1 MNVTVLFFAMLKE
14 RAGTE
19 RVVLELAEECSVAE
33 LKTLLRKQMPTLE
46 TSLHS
51 ALVSINREF
60 AFPEDLLP
68 PDAEVGMFP
77 PVSGGN
83 EPPTIVEIR
92 TGPVNIDEFSGKIIQ
107 ATTGA
112 LCIFSG
118 IVRARTTRAE
128 ELHPPHDTEQLQYEA
143 YVPMAEAKMQ
153 QVAEEIRS
161 RWPEVDGISIV
172 QRIGVLEPRTTTVL
186 IACAAAH
193 RDSGVFA
200 AARYGIDRLKEI
212 VPIWK
217 KEIGPDGTTWVQG
230 YYQPTPADHAPPKSA
245 LDPST

>member
-1 MNVTVLFFAMLKE
+1 MNVTVLFFAILKE

-19 RVVLELAEECSVAE
+19 RIVLELAEGCSVAE
-33 LKTLLRKQMPTLE
+33 LKAVLRRQIPTLE
-46 TSLHS
+46 TSLNS
-51 ALVSINREF
+51 ALISINREF
-60 AFPEDLLP
+60 AFPEDSLP
-68 PDAEVGMFP
+68 PDAEVGIFP

-92 TGPVNIDEFSGKIIQ
+92 TGPVNVDEFTDKIIQ

-118 IVRARTTRAE
+118 IVRARTMRAD

-143 YVPMAEAKMQ
+143 YAPMAEAKMQ

-161 RWPEVDGISIV
+161 RWPEVDGIGIV

-193 RDSGVFA
+193 RDSGIFA
-200 AARYGIDRLKEI
+200 AARYGINRLKEI
-212 VPIWK
+212 VPVWK

-230 YYQPTPADHAPPKSA
+230 HYQPTIEDHASPESA
-245 LDPST
+245 LDKST